1 MPAAPEVNRRIAER
15 LRELAELLAEQHA
28 NPFRVGAYRRAA
40 ATLDATERDLGTLFA
55 ERGID
60 GLMELPGVGES
71 IAAGIRELL
80 LSGHLAQLER
90 LRGALDPA
98 AVFRAIPGVGA
109 TLADRLHHELHVDTL
124 EALEAAAHDGRLAAM
139 HRVGP
144 RRVAAI
150 RAGLASLLGRVRSR
164 PRPPA
169 GGAISEPPVELLLD
183 VDRQYR
189 DLAGRGLLPTIAPRR
204 FNPEHRAWLPILHTE
219 REPWHFT
226 ALFSNTARAHELG
239 HTRDWVLLYFYD
251 GDHREG
257 QCTVVTET
265 TGLLTGERVV
275 RGREAECRALF
286 THAPIQPAR
295 DATDRSPA

>member
-1 MPAAPEVNRRIAER
+1 MPAASEVNRTIAER

-40 ATLDATERDLGTLFA
+40 ATVDATDRDLGTLLA

-80 LSGHLAQLER
+80 LTGRLAQLER

-124 EALEAAAHDGRLAAM
+124 EALEAAAHDGRLAAT
-139 HRVGP
+139 HGVGP

-150 RAGLASLLGRVRSR
+150 RAGLASLLARVRSR

-169 GGAISEPPVELLLD
+169 GGAIAEPPVELLLS

-189 DLAGRGLLPTIAPRR
+189 DLAERGLLATIAPRR

-239 HTRDWVLLYFYD
+239 RTRDWVLLYFYD

-257 QCTVVTET
+257 QRTVVTET
-265 TGLLTGERVV
+265 AGLLTGERVV

-286 THAPIQPAR
+286 TGAATEPAS
-295 DATDRSPA
+295 DAADRSPA